1 MAITINGTANTVAGL
16 TAGGLPDDSINLA
29 DLSATGTASATTFL
43 RGDNSWAAA
52 GGGKILQVV
61 GATTNTQVN
70 VTNTDWTDTSL
81 TCTINSVL
89 ADSKVLIMVD
99 QVIHLE
105 KSATSHSGGMRLLR
119 GSTSIHNPLTT
130 TDGNPYEISMD
141 WRNGSMDRVSYIL
154 RQPLTVLDASPDTG
168 SNTYKTQIR
177 QYDSNNS
184 ARIRAQF
191 DSGTYNSTSNI
202 VLFEVAA

>member
-1 MAITINGTANTVAGL
+1 MAITINGSGTITGL
-16 TAGGLPDDSINLA
+16 SEGGIEDAKILPA
-29 DLSATGTASATTFL
+29 DLKANSGSAGATTFY
-43 RGDNSWAAA
+43 RGDGAWA

-61 GATTNTQVN
+61 GATTDTQVN

-130 TDGNPYEISMD
+130 TGGDPYEISMD

-177 QYDSNNS
+177 QYDSNN
-184 ARIRAQF
+184 
-191 DSGTYNSTSNI
+191 
-202 VLFEVAA
+202 